1 MMTGYGMTLGG
12 FLMILFWVG
21 VIAFAIWLVSA
32 LFSKTSTTPPAQP
45 NADRNESALIILN
58 QRFARGELS
67 KEQYEEM
74 RHVLE
79 H

>member
-45 NADRNESALIILN
+45 SADRNESALMILN